1 MSQRLKR
8 FLFHQKH
15 LVNVA
20 SPVPEIVLP
29 AAKAV
34 AVEAFP
40 VKAPTKDV
48 EVIDTIPAIVL
59 TVERAAIAVP
69 NVNNVPVNAL
79 VATLPAVVI
88 CNNLESAIEPASI
101 VFVTV
106 PVSPEV
112 INIPEVAGIVSVV
125 APATADGTNVTVP
138 DPGKQSI
145 KFQLKLG

>member
-1 MSQRLKR
+1 
-8 FLFHQKH
+8 
-15 LVNVA
+15 
-20 SPVPEIVLP
+20 
-29 AAKAV
+29 
-34 AVEAFP
+34 
-40 VKAPTKDV
+40 
-48 EVIDTIPAIVL
+48 VIDTIPAIVL
-59 TVERAAIAVP
+59 TVERAAAVVP

-138 DPGKQSI
+138 EVDPGKQSI

>member
-1 MSQRLKR
+1 
-8 FLFHQKH
+8 
-15 LVNVA
+15 
-20 SPVPEIVLP
+20 
-29 AAKAV
+29 
-34 AVEAFP
+34 
-40 VKAPTKDV
+40 
-48 EVIDTIPAIVL
+48 VIDTIPAIVL
-59 TVERAAIAVP
+59 TVERAAIAVVP
-69 NVNNVPVNAL
+69 NVNNVPVNA
-79 VATLPAVVI
+79 VATLPAVI

-138 DPGKQSI
+138 EVDPGKQSI

>member
-1 MSQRLKR
+1 
-8 FLFHQKH
+8 
-15 LVNVA
+15 
-20 SPVPEIVLP
+20 
-29 AAKAV
+29 
-34 AVEAFP
+34 
-40 VKAPTKDV
+40 
-48 EVIDTIPAIVL
+48 VIDTIPAIVL
-59 TVERAAIAVP
+59 TVERAATVVP

-138 DPGKQSI
+138 EVDPKQSI

>member
-1 MSQRLKR
+1 
-8 FLFHQKH
+8 
-15 LVNVA
+15 
-20 SPVPEIVLP
+20 
-29 AAKAV
+29 
-34 AVEAFP
+34 
-40 VKAPTKDV
+40 
-48 EVIDTIPAIVL
+48 VIDTIPAIVL
-59 TVERAAIAVP
+59 TVERAAIAVVP

-79 VATLPAVVI
+79 ATLPAVVI

-138 DPGKQSI
+138 EVDPGKTIDKIPVKAWLADALFKATAVVPI
-145 KFQLKLG
+145 KRAVT

>member
-1 MSQRLKR
+1 
-8 FLFHQKH
+8 
-15 LVNVA
+15 
-20 SPVPEIVLP
+20 
-29 AAKAV
+29 
-34 AVEAFP
+34 
-40 VKAPTKDV
+40 
-48 EVIDTIPAIVL
+48 
-59 TVERAAIAVP
+59 
-69 NVNNVPVNAL
+69 
-79 VATLPAVVI
+79 
-88 CNNLESAIEPASI
+88 